1 MPHIVIIIEA
11 KKNTVFIPFSWSS
24 WAFLPSKTW
33 TESKTKM
40 LKILILM
47 NKPYNTN
54 MMRIDRWVFMNK
66 ILSTSDVFV
75 LLYFKN
81 GLRRALLS
89 NNA

>member
-33 TESKTKM
+33 TESNNKM
-40 LKILILM
+40 LKTFLM
-47 NKPYNTN
+47 NKPYNT
-54 MMRIDRWVFMNK
+54 MQYDGIDRWVFMNK
-66 ILSTSDVFV
+66 VLSTFDVCV

-81 GLRRALLS
+81 GLRHALLS
-89 NNA
+89 TNA